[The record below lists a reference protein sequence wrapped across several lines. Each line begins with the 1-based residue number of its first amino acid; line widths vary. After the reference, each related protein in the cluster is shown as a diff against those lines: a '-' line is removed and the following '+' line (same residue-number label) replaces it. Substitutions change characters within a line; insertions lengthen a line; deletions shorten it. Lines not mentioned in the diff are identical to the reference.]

1 MLADLC
7 YLIPMKDNRTNQ
19 KNRFRGKRLEEDI
32 KERLKRESRR
42 MASMDRLAPVSRKP
56 GRNEL
61 KAE

>member
-7 YLIPMKDNRTNQ
+7 YLIPMKDTRTK
-19 KNRFRGKRLEEDI
+19 KNRLRGKRLEEDI

-42 MASMDRLAPVSRKP
+42 MASMDRLAPVSWKP

-61 KAE
+61 KTE